1 MGHHDEIIFGDA
13 HFPGESCNDNII
25 RADGL
30 CIDHLL
36 DAVLPLLVLD
46 HVVENPV
53 MMMEPLPEDKAD
65 AKIAA
70 ASGKAMVVGTTGFSN
85 DQFSEFKK
93 TLEPVPC
100 VFAPSFSVG
109 VTALIKLVEEAA
121 RIMGDQYDVEI
132 VEAHHHFKA
141 DAPSGTALV
150 LAKAA
155 ARGLERN
162 LDEVGLY
169 GRHGDVGARTK
180 EEIGIHAVSDAVEQ
194 AVGELPPTASHRR
207 RLEVAVETHMNTL
220 LRYSVYT
227 SANIAIFAQVSRKAQ
242 DRNRLLR
249 KHYASFWNDL
259 FQAAQAAGEIHAST
273 DLSLVRLFLLGSVNW
288 SMQWYDPK
296 KKNSID
302 ELAQNFCAMLFDGIG
317 P

>member
-1 MGHHDEIIFGDA
+1 MLKDKNPPRVHREKSGGVRKSEVTRKRILDAAAILFGDQGYTA
-13 HFPGESCNDNII
+13 TTLRQI
-25 RADGL
+25 
-30 CIDHLL
+30 
-36 DAVLPLLVLD
+36 
-46 HVVENPV
+46 
-53 MMMEPLPEDKAD
+53 
-65 AKIAA
+65 AKR
-70 ASGKAMVVGTTGFSN
+70 
-85 DQFSEFKK
+85 
-93 TLEPVPC
+93 
-100 VFAPSFSVG
+100 
-109 VTALIKLVEEAA
+109 A
-121 RIMGDQYDVEI
+121 RIDAGSIYYYFVSKEEI
-132 VEAHHHFKA
+132 
-141 DAPSGTALV
+141 
-150 LAKAA
+150 
-155 ARGLERN
+155 
-162 LDEVGLY
+162 LDEVM
-169 GRHGDVGARTK
+169 
-180 EEIGIHAVSDAVEQ
+180 EIGIHAVSDAVEQ

-227 SANIAIFAQVSRKAQ
+227 SANIAIFAQGSRKAQ